1 MAVAR
6 ALGLGPE
13 AVGRLKDL
21 GKGYSPQ
28 KDAAP
33 RDLPTDQV
41 IVRVIDALPAD
52 WQWVA
57 GICAT
62 YGTRPHEPLMSADVL
77 ANGLIAIGG
86 GKTGPRQGLLLS
98 LGFRSRRAW
107 ITFN

>member
-1 MAVAR
+1 M
-6 ALGLGPE
+6 GPE

-41 IVRVIDALPAD
+41 IVRVIDALPAHG
-52 WQWVA
+52 QGVA

-62 YGTRPHEPLMSADVL
+62 YGTRPHEALMSADGL

-98 LGFRSRRAW
+98 LGLRSRRAW
-107 ITFN
+107 ITFS